1 MRWEKIRIGIS
12 GCAPEKMST
21 IIEAPLVCRIE
32 GSVGNQ
38 LPEENVRDDG
48 TAGARRLL
56 C

>member
-1 MRWEKIRIGIS
+1 MRWEKIRIGINC
-12 GCAPEKMST
+12 CAPEKMPT
-21 IIEAPLVCRIE
+21 MTEAPLVCRIE

-48 TAGARRLL
+48 SAGARGLL